1 MVKVLVLITFIEEHI
16 NSNKASMKKIVLL
29 SLLLSFTSIR
39 LVAQGRLS
47 ERLGNYESHELLGNE
62 VLIQTKLG
70 KVKISSLQD
79 DVIRVNIVKNAFREK
94 ANYAII
100 QNNRIPFEGIE
111 NQDDAL
117 LLQTAEL
124 RIIVEKN
131 PIRIIFQDAQGEV
144 LSEDDPLGVRWIG
157 NQVTNYKKLRKDEK
171 FIGLGEKT
179 GPLNRRG
186 QAYENW
192 NNDDYAYEVDDD
204 PIYASVPFY
213 MGIHGNQTYGIF
225 LNNTFKTIFN
235 FGASN
240 DRFSSFGAEDGELDY
255 FFFGSGSVKDIIQD
269 YTWLTGR
276 MQLPPLWSLGF
287 QQCRWSYYPDD
298 EVVTLA
304 RTFREKQIPADVI
317 YLDIHYM
324 EKYKLFTWDNDRF
337 PNPKST
343 IDQLKKMGF
352 HVAVIVDPGIKTE
365 QGYDV
370 YEDGINKDVFVKY
383 PDGSYYAGNV
393 WPGRCHF
400 PDFTMEK
407 TRKWWGEKFEGLVA
421 DGVEG
426 FWNDMNEPASWG
438 NRPPDLIEFDM
449 EGNNGTH
456 LEAHNVYGMQMSR
469 ATLEGVNLLKKERS
483 FILTRAAF
491 AGTQRYSAVWTG
503 DNVASDEHMLLSA
516 RMVASM
522 GLSGFSFAGPDVG
535 GFVGKRTPELF
546 ARWLSQGVFT
556 PFFRNHSSHNT
567 RDHEPWAYGEEV
579 ERISKKYLELR
590 YQILPYLY
598 STFYE
603 SSSTGLPISR
613 SLAMD
618 YTFDGN
624 IYNHSYQNQYLFGHA
639 FLVAPTE
646 STQKFN
652 KIYLPEGRWFHFWS
666 DKEYEGNQEII
677 VEAPLDKLPV
687 FVMEGAI
694 IPMQSAVQYTGQSPS
709 DTLDIHVYKG
719 RKKTILEY
727 YEDDGV
733 SLNYQKDDFFKRKIS
748 YDPNGT
754 LTLDKAEGTYQ
765 SKFSY
770 AKIILHENR
779 EKKEISI
786 VSFSN
791 RKTTID
797 LTK

>member
-1 MVKVLVLITFIEEHI
+1 
-16 NSNKASMKKIVLL
+16 MKKTLLFYILLL
-29 SLLLSFTSIR
+29 SLSTLLM
-39 LVAQGRLS
+39 AQGRLS
-47 ERLGNYESHELLGNE
+47 ERLGNYQSHELSGEE
-62 VLIQTKLG
+62 VLIQTDFGKIKL
-70 KVKISSLQD
+70 SALQD
-79 DVIRVNIVKNAFREK
+79 DVVHVNIVRTDFRKK

-100 QNNRIPFEGIE
+100 QNGTISFEGVE
-111 NQDDAL
+111 NQREAL
-117 LLQTAEL
+117 VIKTQKMNV
-124 RIIVEKN
+124 IIEKN
-131 PIRIIFQDAQGEV
+131 PVRIIFQDIQGKV
-144 LSEDDPLGVRWIG
+144 LNEDDPLGVRWIG
-157 NQVTNYKKLRKDEK
+157 NQVTNYKKLRKNEK

-213 MGIHGNQTYGIF
+213 MGIHEDRTYGIF
-225 LNNTFKTIFN
+225 LNNTFKTVFN

-255 FFFGSGSVKDIIQD
+255 YFFGSGSIRDIVQD

-298 EVVTLA
+298 EVITLA

-324 EKYKLFTWDNDRF
+324 DKYKLFTWDNDRF
-337 PNPKST
+337 PDPKST
-343 IDQLKKMGF
+343 IDQLKGMGF

-365 QGYDV
+365 EGYDV
-370 YEDGINKDVFVKY
+370 YEDGVEKDVFAKY

-407 TRKWWGEKFEGLVA
+407 TRSWWGEKFEELVA

-438 NRPPDLIEFDM
+438 NRPPDLIEFNMD
-449 EGNNGTH
+449 GNNGTH
-456 LEAHNVYGMQMSR
+456 LEAHNIYGMQMSR
-469 ATLEGVNLLKKERS
+469 ATLEGVNQLKKGRS

-516 RMVASM
+516 RIVASM

-535 GFVGKRTPELF
+535 GFIGKRTPELF

-567 RDHEPWAYGEEV
+567 RDHEPWAYGEQV
-579 ERISKKYLELR
+579 EHISKKYLELR
-590 YQILPYLY
+590 YQLLPYLY

-603 SSSTGLPISR
+603 SSRSGLPISR

-618 YTFDGN
+618 YTFDDK
-624 IYNHSYQNQYLFGHA
+624 IYNHSYQNQYLFGPA
-639 FLVAPTE
+639 FLIVPTE
-646 STQKFN
+646 STQKFS
-652 KIYLPEGRWFHFWS
+652 KVYLPEGRWFHYWS
-666 DKEYEGNQEII
+666 GQAYEGNQSII
-677 VEAPLDKLPV
+677 VDAPLDKLPV
-687 FVMEGAI
+687 FVKEGAI
-694 IPMQSAVQYTGQSPS
+694 IPMQSTVQYTSQSAS

-719 RKKTILEY
+719 SEKTSFEY
-727 YEDDGV
+727 YEDDGTSFDYRKGGFYKR
-733 SLNYQKDDFFKRKIS
+733 SLK

-754 LTLDKAEGTYQ
+754 LILGKVEGSYQ
-765 SKFSY
+765 SKFTH
-770 AKIILHENR
+770 AKIILHKAG
-779 EKKEISI
+779 EKNGIDIVPFAKKSI
-786 VSFSN
+786 
-791 RKTTID
+791 TID
-797 LTK
+797 LNQ